1 MGRTSDKMVN
11 SPTTATAAEM
21 EISNNPNQKK
31 DKKKKDNNYTAIKC
45 WFCNKTGHT
54 QIECRT

>member
-1 MGRTSDKMVN
+1 MDKTLSKMGD
-11 SPTTATAAEM
+11 SPAIATTAETEPKM
-21 EISNNPNQKK
+21 
-31 DKKKKDNNYTAIKC
+31 DKKKKENNYTAIKC